1 MNWDDFRYLLVV
13 ERTGTLSTAAREL
26 GVVTSTVSR
35 RMTALERQLGTKLLT
50 RVPEGVRLTPE
61 GRELVRT
68 AAAIESQLR
77 STARGLRREQGQLEG
92 TVRLTAGDGFIPFL
106 TPWVALLRERHPGVR
121 VELSAE
127 ARLFDL
133 ARQEADVGVRTFKPQ
148 GDSLVAR
155 KVGQLAWRLYATGK
169 YLERTPPLKA
179 PPDLAQHAL
188 VGFDAA
194 LSRAPQRRFLGEWGG
209 ENFVFRSN
217 SALAVAE
224 AAAAHQGVA
233 SLPCVLA
240 GRYPALRPVLPSVE
254 LPLEDVWLV
263 SSREARQVERV
274 RGVMAFLSE
283 QFERSRAEM
292 LGVR

>member
-13 ERTGTLSTAAREL
+13 ERTGTLSAAAREL
-26 GVVTSTVSR
+26 GIVTSTVSR
-35 RMTALERQLGTKLLT
+35 RMMALERHLGTKLLA

-68 AAAIESQLR
+68 AAAIEAQLR
-77 STARGLRREQGQLEG
+77 STARGLRPEQGQLEG
-92 TVRLTAGDGFIPFL
+92 TVRLTSGDGFIPFL
-106 TPWVALLRERHPGVR
+106 TPWLALLRERHPGVR

-127 ARLFDL
+127 SRLFDL
-133 ARQEADVGVRTFKPQ
+133 ARQEADVGVRTVRPK

-155 KVGQLAWRLYATGK
+155 KAGQLAWRLYATAK
-169 YLERTPPLKA
+169 YLERAPPLKI
-179 PPDLAQHAL
+179 PGDLAHHAL
-188 VGFDAA
+188 VGFDVA
-194 LSRAPQRRFLGEWGG
+194 LSRAPQRRFLEEWGG
-209 ENFVFRSN
+209 GRFVVRSN
-217 SALAVAE
+217 SALAVAG
-224 AAAAHQGVA
+224 AAAAHLGVA

-240 GRYPALRPVLPSVE
+240 GLYSELRPVLPEVE
-254 LPLEDVWLV
+254 MPLEDVWLV

-283 QFERSRAEM
+283 QFERVRPEM